1 MKILEKFPFPNDQAL
16 LSNIRSAADRLFQKL
31 KILDLATLN
40 ISNYNKKYLREKL
53 VNLRRELDRSS
64 YLLAWALEN
73 SAIPLNNHIF
83 LEYGGGIGMLSLFA
97 KELGIG
103 TVIYNDIYDIS
114 CQDAKTLADILK
126 LEADNYVHG
135 DIDEVLEFF
144 KTRYINCDVVT
155 SYDVIEHIYDI
166 KAFLRKISLLSEGKL
181 KVCLASGANKYN
193 SLIRRRIIKMQIE
206 AEHKDRKKVWGHK
219 ERDTL
224 KSYFKIRNE
233 IIHNHLTEID
243 SQLKEENILKLVK
256 HTRGL
261 KKEDIERYVDEF
273 IKTNTFP
280 PKPTHPT
287 NTCDPYTGNWKE
299 NLMEPYFLAEI
310 LNKCGFKAKVLNGY
324 YGNSTSLLKRY
335 LGRVLNLLIYVFK
348 RQGIR
353 FAPFYMIYGIR
364 KLKELIQ

>member
-1 MKILEKFPFPNDQAL
+1 MNEYMKNLTSFTFPNDNAL
-16 LSNIRSAADRLFQKL
+16 FYNIRSSADRLFQKL

-40 ISNYNKKYLREKL
+40 ISNYNKRYLRGKL
-53 VNLRRELDRSS
+53 VNLRRELDRCSNI
-64 YLLAWALEN
+64 LVWTLEN
-73 SAIPLNNHIF
+73 SVIPLDDQIF

-114 CQDAKTLADILK
+114 CQDAKKLAGILK

-144 KTRYINCDVVT
+144 KTTNIKCDFIT

-166 KAFLRKISLLSEGKL
+166 KAFLRKITLLTDGKL

-193 SLIRRRIIKMQIE
+193 SLIRRRIIKMQIKVE
-206 AEHKDRKKVWGHK
+206 YEDGKKVWGHK

-233 IIHNHLTEID
+233 IIRNLITELN
-243 SQLKEENILKLVK
+243 SQLNENDILKLVK
-256 HTRGL
+256 RTRGL
-261 KKEDIERYVDEF
+261 KKEDIESSVEEF
-273 IKTNTFP
+273 IETNTFP
-280 PKPTHPT
+280 PKLTHST

-299 NLMEPYFLAEI
+299 KLMEPYFLAEV
-310 LNKCGFKAKVLNGY
+310 LKKCGFEAKILKGY
-324 YGNSTSLLKRY
+324 YGHSTSLIKRY
-335 LGRVLNLLIYVFK
+335 LGRVLNFLIYVFK

-353 FAPFYMIYGIR
+353 FAPFYIIHGIR
-364 KLKELIQ
+364 K